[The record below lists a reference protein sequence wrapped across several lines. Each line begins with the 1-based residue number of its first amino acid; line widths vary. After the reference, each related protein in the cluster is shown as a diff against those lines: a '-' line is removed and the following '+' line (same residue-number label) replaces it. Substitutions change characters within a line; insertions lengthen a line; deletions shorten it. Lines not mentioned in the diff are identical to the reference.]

1 MSVVTGDLL
10 AVEGAGSSDRTY
22 PGVVSDLLGGLV
34 PAAGLAGIEGWYNL
48 HRLHSSLGYRS
59 LADYEAALVA

>member
-1 MSVVTGDLL
+1 MPIITINAIRQGRHVSVVTGDLL

-34 PAAGLAGIEGWYNL
+34 QRASGTA
-48 HRLHSSLGYRS
+48 
-59 LADYEAALVA
+59 